1 MTIQY
6 PPGPKVNSALMFA
19 GRFIPALRD
28 PDFELMTFMRNAVQT
43 YGEVVYWTMW
53 PYRVYLLE
61 NPEHI
66 HQVLVKQ
73 ARSFH
78 KSPFYRSIL
87 GKFLGNGLL
96 VSDGEYWQRQRRL
109 SQPAFHTGRI
119 SAYADTMVEYTL
131 RALADWRDGE
141 VIEVDREMMHLTL
154 AIVAKTL
161 FDADVSADSDEVRA
175 AMEVLQEVSI
185 EDARAIF
192 SLPEWLP
199 TAHNRQRRAAVE
211 TLDEIIMAFVKE
223 RRASGQDEGDLLSML
238 LAAEEDGAGMTDSQV
253 RDEAMTLFLAGHE
266 TTANALNWT
275 WYLLAHYPEV
285 EAKLHAE
292 IDAVLGGRPATLA
305 DLKRLPYT
313 AQVIKEAMRLY
324 PPAWNVARQAIEDV
338 EIGGYTI
345 EAGSLV
351 FVPIFLV
358 HRDPRWYAEPDVFR
372 PERWTEEFEQNLP
385 RFAYLPFGGGP
396 RICIGNNFAQMEAT
410 LLLATIA
417 GRYRLRLVEPDQH
430 VDPDPLI
437 TLRPHG
443 GLRLRLEARQTTQV
457 QPDDPLAVP
466 AG

>member
-131 RALADWRDGE
+131 RALADWHDGE

-192 SLPEWLP
+192 SLPS
-199 TAHNRQRRAAVE
+199 AAPPPPSPPLQPALTPKPRTGTRPV
-211 TLDEIIMAFVKE
+211 
-223 RRASGQDEGDLLSML
+223 LS
-238 LAAEEDGAGMTDSQV
+238 SFQ
-253 RDEAMTLFLAGHE
+253 
-266 TTANALNWT
+266 
-275 WYLLAHYPEV
+275 
-285 EAKLHAE
+285 
-292 IDAVLGGRPATLA
+292 
-305 DLKRLPYT
+305 
-313 AQVIKEAMRLY
+313 
-324 PPAWNVARQAIEDV
+324 
-338 EIGGYTI
+338 
-345 EAGSLV
+345 
-351 FVPIFLV
+351 
-358 HRDPRWYAEPDVFR
+358 
-372 PERWTEEFEQNLP
+372 
-385 RFAYLPFGGGP
+385 
-396 RICIGNNFAQMEAT
+396 
-410 LLLATIA
+410 
-417 GRYRLRLVEPDQH
+417 
-430 VDPDPLI
+430 LI
-437 TLRPHG
+437 YC
-443 GLRLRLEARQTTQV
+443 
-457 QPDDPLAVP
+457 
-466 AG
+466 